1 MTVHCSMVRFFPCK
15 SGGERYRATWVVAH
29 KISVFD
35 KVWQL
40 YFMLSFL
47 KRANE
52 EKCKV
57 KVLPWQQFLSE
68 FAENCREVMLDLYE
82 DIVKV

>member
-1 MTVHCSMVRFFPCK
+1 MNPNIHTKFEEMY
-15 SGGERYRATWVVAH
+15 E
-29 KISVFD
+29 
-35 KVWQL
+35 KVLQL
-40 YFMLSFL
+40 QLMLSIL
-47 KRANE
+47 KRGNE

-82 DIVKV
+82 GIVKV

>member
-1 MTVHCSMVRFFPCK
+1 MHPKYTTIFK
-15 SGGERYRATWVVAH
+15 EIY
-29 KISVFD
+29 K

-40 YFMLSFL
+40 YLMLSFW

-57 KVLPWQQFLSE
+57 KVLPWQQFLPE

-82 DIVKV
+82 GIVKL

>member
-1 MTVHCSMVRFFPCK
+1 MNPYTPILK
-15 SGGERYRATWVVAH
+15 ERYE
-29 KISVFD
+29 
-35 KVWQL
+35 KVLQL
-40 YFMLSFL
+40 QVILSFL
-47 KRANE
+47 KRGNKE
-52 EKCKV
+52 NCKV